1 MYLFVGWFP
10 FFISFLVIPDGTDW
24 YTIQYMDN
32 ILVKQFV
39 ETGSELVF
47 EILFILVCMPKFV
60 HDFEI

>member
-1 MYLFVGWFP
+1 MEQIGIP
-10 FFISFLVIPDGTDW
+10 FSIWDT
-24 YTIQYMDN
+24 